1 MVKLYYSRIKAWYKR
16 HERVVSPIAF
26 ASGFVWD
33 NITLQQIDLLYENFT
48 FVWNLVLAIVVIVLI
63 NTHEAGRL
71 RSRFLD
77 RVVPFLPIVLQF
89 AFGAILSAFV
99 VFYFRSGSI
108 YVSWPFL
115 LLLVGLFVGND
126 FFRKRYVKF
135 TFQISILFIAL
146 FTYFVFLVPI
156 LIGKFGTLVFLVSG
170 LLALLATGGLLYAF
184 FRFLPQRVQQSKR
197 ALLFSVGGIYVL
209 FHVLY
214 FANII
219 PPIPLSVK
227 DIGLY
232 HSLERAKDHMPR
244 YLYEVTFEPAP
255 WYDPFSKTSS
265 TFHWRQGEHI
275 YMYNAIFAPARIDT
289 TVLHRWS
296 FFDTSQGRWVEYARI
311 PFSIA
316 GGRAQGYRGYT
327 FLRQPQP
334 GKWRVDVITPNGQ
347 VLGRKTFQVVINQSP
362 PQLETGLR

>member
-1 MVKLYYSRIKAWYKR
+1 
-16 HERVVSPIAF
+16 
-26 ASGFVWD
+26 
-33 NITLQQIDLLYENFT
+33 
-48 FVWNLVLAIVVIVLI
+48 
-63 NTHEAGRL
+63 
-71 RSRFLD
+71 
-77 RVVPFLPIVLQF
+77 
-89 AFGAILSAFV
+89 
-99 VFYFRSGSI
+99 
-108 YVSWPFL
+108 
-115 LLLVGLFVGND
+115 LFVGND
-126 FFRKRYVKF
+126 FFRKRYVKL

-156 LIGKFGTLVFLVSG
+156 LIGKFGTLVFGASG
-170 LLALLATGGLLYAF
+170 LLALSATGGLLYAF
-184 FRFLPQRVQQSKR
+184 FRFLPQRIQQSKKG
-197 ALLFSVGGIYVL
+197 LIVSIGGIYAL

-232 HSLERAKDHMPR
+232 HSLERVEAHMPE

-265 TFHWRQGEHI
+265 TFHWQEGESL
-275 YMYNAIFAPARIDT
+275 YMYTAIFAPGRIDT
-289 TVLHRWS
+289 TIAHRWS
-296 FFDTSQGRWVEYARI
+296 FFDTSQGHWVEYARI

-327 FLRQPQP
+327 FLRQPAE